1 MNIIETRT
9 EYGYPVFVAPSA
21 PPLPS
26 VQALPV
32 PEVTELET
40 HGWWVE
46 TWASGMGWMPVF
58 FGTRTQAERHLEI
71 LKNRGAWRD
80 RQPRLT
86 PCY

>member
-9 EYGYPVFVAPSA
+9 EYGYPVLVVPPAPA
-21 PPLPS
+21 LPS

-32 PEVTELET
+32 PEITELEV
-40 HGWWVE
+40 HVWWVE
-46 TWASGMGWMPVF
+46 KWVSGMGWTPTF
-58 FGTRTQAERHLEI
+58 YGSRDRAERHLEI
-71 LKNRGAWRD
+71 LKGQCTTA

>member
-1 MNIIETRT
+1 MNAIEVRT
-9 EYGYPVFVAPSA
+9 EYGYPVIVPSA

-32 PEVTELET
+32 PEVTELEP

-46 TWASGMGWMPVF
+46 KWASGMGWMPVF